1 MNTNI
6 RTHAH
11 IAIHEKKKLSFDQ
24 AKELDQINERWPSL
38 GSLSSTFT
46 NPTISTYST
55 SFATQQDLSADSS
68 KPLEKNEL
76 DKEDVTSL
84 VVLQNNR
91 KYPSLNCDVTV
102 NVINYNNN
110 NQVLSF
116 DELEDVSLV
125 KEDKRKNNDESSN
138 L

>member
-38 GSLSSTFT
+38 GSLSSTFI

-55 SFATQQDLSADSS
+55 SFATHQELSVDSS
-68 KPLEKNEL
+68 KSLEKNEL

-84 VVLQNNR
+84 VVLQSNR
-91 KYPSLNCDVTV
+91 KCPSLNCDVTV
-102 NVINYNNN
+102 NVINYNN